1 MRLKIAR
8 ARTTASNNPPIA
20 NQIPKTPMI
29 VKKNSAPTRVGTRR
43 PSAFEKVIERD
54 LNIRGVLLSP
64 SAKHRAGEL
73 DLALS

>member
-29 VKKNSAPTRVGTRR
+29 VKKNSAPIRVGTRR